1 MTPEQV
7 EKEIQKLKDEIVRLD
22 RKITD
27 NVSNF
32 TSQIDALVSNDLEL
46 GRKISNSIMELKN
59 QISEGRRAPP

>member
-32 TSQIDALVSNDLEL
+32 TSQIDALVSNNLEL